1 MPGSAIVIGAGTF
14 GASLARN
21 LVREDWTVTLIDQ
34 AEPGHERA
42 ASGGES
48 RLIRCSHG
56 SDAWYTASVRRA
68 RTLWLELE
76 EETGLKLL
84 EESGVAWFARR
95 PRGWESDSERTLRDL
110 RIPVER
116 LDLGAARRLF
126 PSLNTDDLRFVLY
139 EPEAGA
145 LRAAVA
151 TKALAD
157 SAVASGAQ
165 FIRGLAQPDGDRVA
179 VDGRTLEADVVV
191 WACGPWLGALFG
203 DLVSLRVTRQD
214 LFLFDA
220 GPDWRMPPTP
230 GWVDYDG
237 AAYGV
242 GDLDG
247 EGFKV
252 ASDVEGPPSH
262 PDTREMV
269 PPPDAEPRARAYL
282 AHRFPALAQAAVTKA
297 VTCSYALTAD
307 THFIAAPHPEHPRVW
322 LLGGGSGHGFKHGP
336 SMAEYVTEML
346 SGVRPLDTRFALGER
361 QVAGS
366 LRTAGMAPTASRD
379 EALIR
384 SFVDT
389 WDTQGLEAALQLAT
403 EDVEWHSPP
412 EFPEKQELIGR
423 EAIVTA
429 WGQQFGAVFDD
440 LRLAVLEVVA
450 ATDGRWI
457 AGSMLRARSSNSGV
471 SLDQAA
477 YAVVRLEGDLLAEIA
492 IFFNR
497 DQALAAAGLSS

>member
-1 MPGSAIVIGAGTF
+1 MPGSALVIGAGTF
-14 GASLARN
+14 GASLARR
-21 LVREDWTVTLIDQ
+21 LAHDDWDVTLVEQ

-56 SDAWYTASVRRA
+56 ADAWYTASVRRA
-68 RTLWLELE
+68 RTLWFELE
-76 EETGLKLL
+76 EETGLRLL

-116 LDLGAARRLF
+116 LDLGAARKLF
-126 PSLNTDDLRFVLY
+126 PSLNTDDLRFVLF

-157 SAVASGAQ
+157 SAVASGVELVRAT
-165 FIRGLAQPDGDRVA
+165 ATPDGARV
-179 VDGRTLEADVVV
+179 VLDDGRTLEADVVV
-191 WACGPWLGALFG
+191 WACGPWLGGLFG

-214 LFLFDA
+214 LFLFAA
-220 GPDWRMPPTP
+220 GPDWAMPPTP

-252 ASDVEGPPSH
+252 ASDVEGPASH
-262 PDTREMV
+262 PDTRELV

-282 AHRFPALAQAAVTKA
+282 AHRFPALADARVTKA

-307 THFIAAPHPEHPRVW
+307 THFIAAPHPERPSVW

-336 SMAEYVTEML
+336 SVAEYVAEML
-346 SGVRPLDTRFALGER
+346 ANERPPDPRFALGER
-361 QVAGS
+361 AVAGS
-366 LRTAGMAPTASRD
+366 LRTAGMSPTASRE
-379 EALIR
+379 EAVIHA
-384 SFVDT
+384 FVDA
-389 WDTQGLEAALQLAT
+389 WDSRGLEAAMQLT
-403 EDVEWHSPP
+403 TDDVEWHSPP
-412 EFPEKQELIGR
+412 EFPEKQQLIGR
-423 EAIVTA
+423 EVIVAA

-440 LRLAVLEVVA
+440 FRMTLTEVVA
-450 ATDGRWI
+450 APKGWM
-457 AGSMLRARSSNSGV
+457 AGSMLRARSSASGV
-471 SLDQAA
+471 SLEQPG
-477 YAVVRLEGDLLAEIA
+477 YAVVRLEGELVAEIA

-497 DQALAAAGLSS
+497 DQALRAAGL